1 MTTELQNRTCKSP
14 TPGRSHQRRVDH
26 IQPQKSAVDEVG
38 KVAHR
43 SNSSRDPRV
52 NIYIYIYRKSEVN
65 RCLRMLTLKTGLP
78 WMVDDVSP

>member
-1 MTTELQNRTCKSP
+1 MTSELQIRTCKSP

-26 IQPQKSAVDEVG
+26 IQPGKSAVDEVG

-52 NIYIYIYRKSEVN
+52 NYKYINRKSEVN
-65 RCLRMLTLKTGLP
+65 RCLGMLTLKTGLL